1 MKKLILIVILATF
14 IAGCIGT
21 FSTLIKVKDN
31 NGTQYSITVTKNDS
45 EHSVN
50 TSVSYKDKTYS
61 CAVIHEVD
69 ADFDVLDLEFDFSS
83 IDATGEVYVRYKSNS
98 YTCSVKNVDIKKE

>member
-1 MKKLILIVILATF
+1 MKKLILTTILVLF
-14 IAGCIGT
+14 MVSCIGT

-31 NGTQYSITVTKNDS
+31 KGSQYSISVTKNDS
-45 EHSVN
+45 EHSVE

-69 ADFDVLDLEFDFSS
+69 ADFNVLDLEFDFSS

-98 YTCSVKNVDIKKE
+98 YTCSVNNIE

>member
-1 MKKLILIVILATF
+1 MKKLILTTILVLF
-14 IAGCIGT
+14 MVSCIGT

-31 NGTQYSITVTKNDS
+31 NGNQYSIAFTKNES
-45 EHSVN
+45 EHSVD

-61 CAVIHEVD
+61 CGVIHNVD
-69 ADFDVLDLEFDFSS
+69 DDFNVLDLEFDFSS

-98 YTCSVKNVDIKKE
+98 YTCSVKNIE